1 MYWTGK
7 EYDKDGNL
15 LNEYK
20 NGSGHIK
27 TLNEEG
33 ILTFEGE
40 YLNGK
45 KNGQGKLY
53 SRKPY
58 DYPPQV
64 KI

>member
-33 ILTFEGE
+33 TLTFEGE

-45 KNGQGKLY
+45 KMAKENY
-53 SRKPY
+53 II
-58 DYPPQV
+58 
-64 KI
+64 KIN

>member
-27 TLNEEG
+27 ILNEEG
-33 ILTFEGE
+33 TLTFEGE
-40 YLNGK
+40 YLNWK
-45 KNGQGKLY
+45 KMAKENYIPVNLTIILP
-53 SRKPY
+53 R
-58 DYPPQV
+58 
-64 KI
+64 